1 MIPLAVDISFWIL
14 AVVSIVA
21 ALAVVGL
28 QDVFRAAIALVVCFL
43 VIAGIYI
50 LLSAE
55 FLAMI
60 QILIYVG
67 AISVIIILAIMM
79 TREYQRG
86 NTSTRF
92 RVPGFLVSIVFLG
105 LLLFAVT
112 NTAWNITSSPLDDPN
127 IQVATG
133 SDLAGRLF
141 GAAGYALPIEI
152 GGLLILAVVI
162 GAIVLLRDK
171 DK

>member
-1 MIPLAVDISFWIL
+1 MVAQQISFWIL
-14 AVVSIVA
+14 AVVSVTA

-43 VIAGIYI
+43 VVAGIYI

-55 FLAMI
+55 FLAVV

-79 TREYQRG
+79 SREYQHG
-86 NTSTRF
+86 SPSTKF
-92 RVPGFLVSIVFLG
+92 KVPAFLVSLVFLG
-105 LLLFAVT
+105 VIMFAFVSTKWNVT
-112 NTAWNITSSPLDDPN
+112 GSILDNPN
-127 IQVATG
+127 IPVATG
-133 SDLAGRLF
+133 NDLAGKLF
-141 GAAGYALPIEI
+141 GPGGYALPIEI
-152 GGLLILAVVI
+152 GGLLLLAAVI
-162 GAIVLLRDK
+162 GAIVILRDK